1 MPQSAWTVDDSRRLY
16 NLSTWGD
23 GYFDITE
30 QGELAVGGD
39 ADHRVALPEIVEQ
52 LATAGLRLPVL
63 LRFSVGY
70 ARRLTAPAMT
80 LTTRRVTPRSIRSR

>member
-23 GYFDITE
+23 GYFDITA

-63 LRFSVGY
+63 LTHLS
-70 ARRLTAPAMT
+70 LSPA
-80 LTTRRVTPRSIRSR
+80 VICPCGSKKSREKLV

>member
-63 LRFSVGY
+63 GLAALGVGSQG
-70 ARRLTAPAMT
+70 RSGPSAM
-80 LTTRRVTPRSIRSR
+80 RGV